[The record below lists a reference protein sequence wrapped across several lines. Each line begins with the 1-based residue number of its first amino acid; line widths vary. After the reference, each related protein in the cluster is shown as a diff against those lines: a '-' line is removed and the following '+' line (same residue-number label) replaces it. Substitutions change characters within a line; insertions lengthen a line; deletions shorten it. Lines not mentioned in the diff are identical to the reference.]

1 MSSRR
6 HKDRLAGK
14 PPKPSSQHSKLQ
26 KQAALA
32 VSVLKVP
39 VSRQQ
44 STRERVGGMASE
56 KTWGVAG
63 RCWSCSCLG
72 RNRVRVGVGLYPEEF
87 PVGGVGYGHNL
98 RSKSQGWV
106 SLF

>member
-14 PPKPSSQHSKLQ
+14 PPKTSSQQSKLQ

-39 VSRQQ
+39 VSRQP
-44 STRERVGGMASE
+44 SPREGGEGAS
-56 KTWGVAG
+56 
-63 RCWSCSCLG
+63 
-72 RNRVRVGVGLYPEEF
+72 
-87 PVGGVGYGHNL
+87 
-98 RSKSQGWV
+98 
-106 SLF
+106 